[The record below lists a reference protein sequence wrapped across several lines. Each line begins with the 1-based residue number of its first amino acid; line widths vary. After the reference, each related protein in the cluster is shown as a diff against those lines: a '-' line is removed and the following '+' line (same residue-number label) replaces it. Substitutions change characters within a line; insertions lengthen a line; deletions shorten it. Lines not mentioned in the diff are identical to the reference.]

1 MNRIQIDRLAATVPF
16 DLEERQR
23 KRLRVYLE
31 TARTCEARIQ
41 ALREELERALRGDS
55 VEADHPDETEPE
67 AVLRIVTELET
78 LEGMQPRID
87 GWFKDY
93 VSALVSHHTR
103 EAHAHAA
110 ETYGDAAPL

>member
-31 TARTCEARIQ
+31 TARTCEARVQ
-41 ALREELERALRGDS
+41 ALREELERSLRGES
-55 VEADHPDETEPE
+55 VPEDHPDETEAE
-67 AVLRIVTELET
+67 AVLRIVTELDT
-78 LEGMQPRID
+78 LEQMQPRID

-93 VSALVSHHTR
+93 VSALVAHHTS
-103 EAHAHAA
+103 EAHADAA
-110 ETYGDAAPL
+110 ESYGDAAPL